1 MCKQLRQKDEQK
13 VGYYRG
19 TIACISN
26 EMVLVNIVSG
36 LTGKF
41 RTDILQSRL
50 LFANAGNNDP
60 SYSNQ
65 TGDGILGHQFNKRL

>member
-1 MCKQLRQKDEQK
+1 MRQK
-13 VGYYRG
+13 VGYYWD

-41 RTDILQSRL
+41 RTDSLQTRL
-50 LFANAGNNDP
+50 LLTNAE
-60 SYSNQ
+60 
-65 TGDGILGHQFNKRL
+65 NKRPFILVPDCSY